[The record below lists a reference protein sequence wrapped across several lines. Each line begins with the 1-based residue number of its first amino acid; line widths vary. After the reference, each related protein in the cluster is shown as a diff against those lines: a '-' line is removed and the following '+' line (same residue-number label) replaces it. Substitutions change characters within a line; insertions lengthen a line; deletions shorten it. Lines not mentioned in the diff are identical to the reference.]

1 MFSLAFV
8 AHELSRRRGRALL
21 TALGLAVGIALVV
34 AVTALSRGV
43 EDAQDEVFK
52 PLTGVGTDLL
62 VSRPVDLG
70 NGGGGLAAFATL
82 PRKEQ
87 KALQEEN
94 EDAFVDPSDLGS
106 PGEHFTADSFLPA
119 TQLTFPVA
127 VGNAL
132 TTLPEVET
140 VGRAL
145 TVLLVH
151 AEGDVPEQTRAQR
164 PTFRGGDISI
174 STGTIAGVEAGR
186 RDLGLITPAQIT
198 RGRFPA
204 PTPPPQ
210 TPGGR
215 FLARNGR
222 RRGPVLA
229 ESSAARRGLR
239 PGGTSTL
246 DGKRIR
252 VVGLPRP
259 PVGGQA
265 ADVYLDLPVL
275 QRLADRED
283 RVNLLL
289 IRARKASDVGRL
301 ARRVERFA
309 PGIVASSSADLAR
322 TVDGSIVGAGKLSD
336 RLGLLLA
343 IVALSAAVVVAALLV
358 LARVAKRT
366 RELGSLRAL
375 GWTRTRV
382 VALVLG
388 ESAADGVLGA
398 LIRVALGFGAAAL
411 VAELVPP
418 LEASVASNISLGSL
432 LGGGAGPPPRAK
444 IPLHAP
450 VDGSLLA
457 LAVGL
462 ALGAALLAGAAGA
475 VRAARLRPA
484 EALRR
489 LD

>member
-1 MFSLAFV
+1 VFILGFIGAELA
-8 AHELSRRRGRALL
+8 RRRGRALV

-43 EDAQDEVFK
+43 EDAQHEVFG

-70 NGGGGLAAFATL
+70 NGGGGLAAFAML

-87 KALQEEN
+87 QALQEEN
-94 EDAFVDPSDLGS
+94 QDAFVDPADLGS

-119 TQLTFPVA
+119 TQLTFPAA
-127 VGNAL
+127 VGQAL
-132 TTLPEVET
+132 RTLPEVET

-151 AEGDVPEQTRAQR
+151 AEGEVPEQTRAAR
-164 PTFRGGDISI
+164 PTFRGGDITI
-174 STGTIAGVEAGR
+174 STATVAGVEAGR
-186 RDLGLITPAQIT
+186 HDLGLITPAQVT
-198 RGRFPA
+198 RGRFLA
-204 PTPPPQ
+204 PDAKQ
-210 TPGGR
+210 R
-215 FLARNGR
+215 EA
-222 RRGPVLA
+222 VLA
-229 ESSAARRGLR
+229 ESYAARRSLR
-239 PGGTSTL
+239 PGRTFTL

-252 VVGLPRP
+252 VVGLVRP

-275 QRLADRED
+275 QRLADRRD

-289 IRARKASDVGRL
+289 IRARKASDVTRL
-301 ARRVERFA
+301 ANRVERFA
-309 PGIVASSSADLAR
+309 PGIVASSSADLAK
-322 TVDGSIVGAGKLSD
+322 TVDGSVVGAGKLSD

-358 LARVAKRT
+358 LAGVAKRT

-382 VALVLG
+382 VAFVLG
-388 ESAADGVLGA
+388 ESAAVGILGAVLG
-398 LIRVALGFGAAAL
+398 IALGFGAAAL

-418 LEASVASNISLGSL
+418 LEASVPSKISLGSL
-432 LGGGAGPPPRAK
+432 LGGGTGPPPRAE

-457 LAVGL
+457 LAVAL